1 MKLVYKFDEKL
12 FELQETQNGED
23 IEFTFTLLDVELKKS
38 LLKIREFFD
47 ENNIITDI
55 QVYIH
60 HNNRYQIIVRK
71 DFYHDF
77 VLQLFKQQ
85 LLQELKWV

>member
-1 MKLVYKFDEKL
+1 MKLVYKYDAKL
-12 FELQETQNGED
+12 FDLKEKPNGED
-23 IEFTFTLLDVELKKS
+23 IEFSLTLLDVEVKKS
-38 LLKIREFFD
+38 LVKIREYFD
-47 ENNIITDI
+47 ANNIITDI
-55 QVYIH
+55 QVYTH
-60 HNNRYQIIVRK
+60 PNNHYQIIVRK

>member
-1 MKLVYKFDEKL
+1 MKLVYKYDETL
-12 FELQETQNGED
+12 LELQETPNGED
-23 IEFTFTLLDVELKKS
+23 IEFSLTLLDVEVKKG
-38 LLKIREFFD
+38 LVKIREYFD
-47 ENNIITDI
+47 LNNIITDI

-60 HNNRYQIIVRK
+60 PNNRYQIIVRK